1 MNFKAFWI
9 GFFVVAFL
17 SVVATSAEARSR
29 VSNKGYSSSKSY
41 SAGRGFG
48 SSTSRYTGRPG
59 PSVNRRPVAPQR
71 SYTRPQQNQ
80 RPIVQKNYYNNG
92 NMGGGGY
99 RGGMG
104 GYQGPGIGTSILG
117 GAAGAVGGMM
127 LYDALKGSG
136 SNKEAAQLQR
146 EQALVQDAKEQQA
159 RDDKME
165 QMDKKQDQILQN
177 QQQQLLP
184 PQEPFYQLGGQH
196 Q

>member
-1 MNFKAFWI
+1 MKFKAFLI
-9 GFFVVAFL
+9 GFLVVAFL

-29 VSNKGYSSSKSY
+29 VSSKGYSSSKSY
-41 SAGRGFG
+41 SSSSRGFG
-48 SSTSRYTGRPG
+48 RSGPYTRPQSRVQ
-59 PSVNRRPVAPQR
+59 SRPVAPSR
-71 SYTRPQQNQ
+71 NYTRPQQSQ
-80 RPIVQKNYYNNG
+80 RPIVQKNYYNNNG
-92 NMGGGGY
+92 GMGGGGY

-146 EQALVQDAKEQQA
+146 DQALIQNAKEQQA
-159 RDDKME
+159 RDDKMDQME
-165 QMDKKQDQILQN
+165 QKQDQILQN
-177 QQQQLLP
+177 QQRQVLP